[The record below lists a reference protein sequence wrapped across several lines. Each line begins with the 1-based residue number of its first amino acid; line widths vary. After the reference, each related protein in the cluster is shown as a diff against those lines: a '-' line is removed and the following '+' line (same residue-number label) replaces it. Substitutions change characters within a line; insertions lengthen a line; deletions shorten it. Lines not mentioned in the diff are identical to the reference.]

1 MEPRPRL
8 FWCVFLPYACGHFLS
23 ALLRNANAVLAPQFI
38 VALALTPAQLGMLTS
53 VFFGAFAL
61 AQLPVGLA
69 LDRYGPRRVQG
80 SLLLLAAAGAALFA
94 AGHSYAALAGAR
106 FLIGLG
112 MGASFMAGVKALAA
126 GARAERLPSWNG
138 CLIAAG
144 GLGAA
149 AAILPVRA
157 AAAWC
162 GWRGVFVLLAV
173 LLLAASALVWTAAP
187 RTARARTGVPLDAVT
202 LRAILGHPVFRRTVS
217 LVLLPHA
224 VFFAV
229 QGMWLG
235 RWLADVGHFGEDAIA
250 YLLYLSMAAVAFGAI
265 AVGMVTEWAGR
276 HGLAPRG
283 VAVAGVTLFL
293 LVQTALMIGYRP
305 AFQTLPVL
313 FTLAGSVT
321 GIEYTI
327 VAQGVPSELTGRAA
341 TCLNLLIFVAA
352 FAVQA
357 GFGLVLGCWTPD
369 AAGHYPAQAYRA
381 AFALLIAVQLPGLVQ
396 CVLASNR
403 SDEHHETAPLRP
415 PGKGK
420 TGTAG

>member
-1 MEPRPRL
+1 
-8 FWCVFLPYACGHFLS
+8 
-23 ALLRNANAVLAPQFI
+23 
-38 VALALTPAQLGMLTS
+38 
-53 VFFGAFAL
+53 
-61 AQLPVGLA
+61 
-69 LDRYGPRRVQG
+69 
-80 SLLLLAAAGAALFA
+80 
-94 AGHSYAALAGAR
+94 
-106 FLIGLG
+106 
-112 MGASFMAGVKALAA
+112 
-126 GARAERLPSWNG
+126 
-138 CLIAAG
+138 
-144 GLGAA
+144 
-149 AAILPVRA
+149 
-157 AAAWC
+157 
-162 GWRGVFVLLAV
+162 
-173 LLLAASALVWTAAP
+173 AAP

-235 RWLADVGHFGEDAIA
+235 RWLADVGHFGEGAVA
-250 YLLYLSMAAVAFGAI
+250 YLLYLSMAAVVFGAI